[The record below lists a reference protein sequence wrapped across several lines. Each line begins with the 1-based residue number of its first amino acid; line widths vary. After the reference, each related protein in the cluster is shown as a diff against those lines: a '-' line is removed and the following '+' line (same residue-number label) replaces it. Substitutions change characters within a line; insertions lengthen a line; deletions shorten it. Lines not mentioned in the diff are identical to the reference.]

1 MKSDIK
7 SSSHL
12 FGEQKKRAKVLCNA
26 NGDFLKLT
34 LHYNK
39 TPSSVKHTTVTRF
52 LMFALPKTSK
62 ELKSFK

>member
-12 FGEQKKRAKVLCNA
+12 FGEQERAKVLCNA

-34 LHYNK
+34 FLYIK
-39 TPSSVKHTTVTRF
+39 TPSSVKHTVVTLSVVCFR
-52 LMFALPKTSK
+52 KGI
-62 ELKSFK
+62 